1 MSKSMR
7 LGGVWAAFPDSPSL
21 PRKINDAAPA
31 LRLHLPRQEHRARL
45 VAQSRIDLAVE
56 GLDVCL
62 SDESL
67 CAQLSAYPSLA
78 DGTPARDAVP
88 PEMASFYRVEGKQAV
103 FSTSSRLLNFAGFQR
118 WASTSP
124 VLSWSPDA
132 NTDDA
137 LYERF
142 QKLGPLEVAD
152 TDESR
157 IALPRLGGVDEP
169 EFVALLWTLLLALSS
184 LVRYELARWKAAID
198 PDSSRLAVPVEQ
210 LCDFAETFVP
220 RILNAMLAECE

>member
-1 MSKSMR
+1 MCVFQM
-7 LGGVWAAFPDSPSL
+7 
-21 PRKINDAAPA
+21 
-31 LRLHLPRQEHRARL
+31 
-45 VAQSRIDLAVE
+45 
-56 GLDVCL
+56 
-62 SDESL
+62 SL
-67 CAQLSAYPSLA
+67 CVLSSRHTRHSQMAPRLA
-78 DGTPARDAVP
+78 RQYLQRWLRFI
-88 PEMASFYRVEGKQAV
+88 ASEGKQAV
-103 FSTSSRLLNFAGFQR
+103 FSTSGRLLNFAGFQR

-124 VLSWSPDA
+124 VLSWSLDA

-137 LYERF
+137 LCERF

-184 LVRYELARWKAAID
+184 LVRYEPARWKAAID